1 MNFEDHQLRE
11 CYERNLSE
19 MAAST
24 DAALEVSALI
34 ATHDFFQM
42 LEGPHSSRVHET
54 MDLLLSLEL
63 RPRLRDWY
71 RRHGNDINQGA
82 RDWRDK
88 ISNWLGKTSE
98 SSARASFLGSSPG
111 SYGGARSRCAKNLQS
126 RSRDRVTSNARS
138 ALTPRRPASP
148 AGARARR
155 ALRELSS

>member
-1 MNFEDHQLRE
+1 MNFEDPQVRE

-71 RRHGNDINQGA
+71 RRSNADLNSGELAFRDQLNVLAGEKLEQEKNPPGNPHERVN
-82 RDWRDK
+82 
-88 ISNWLGKTSE
+88 
-98 SSARASFLGSSPG
+98 SSAL
-111 SYGGARSRCAKNLQS
+111 N
-126 RSRDRVTSNARS
+126 
-138 ALTPRRPASP
+138 
-148 AGARARR
+148 
-155 ALRELSS
+155 